1 MEEDAFDADESSS
14 EENNIHSEEFS
25 YDLKIP
31 EERVGVLIGVQGKVK
46 AEIEKHTRSKL
57 EISKDGDVIITGED
71 ALLLFIAKEI
81 ARAIGR
87 GFNPNSAMLLL
98 KSDYIL
104 EIIDMK
110 AVAGK
115 NKNIMERLKGRVIG
129 TGGKAREEVERLTD
143 TYISVYGK
151 TIGIIG
157 EVGQAMLAREAM
169 AMLLSGSMHKTV
181 YQFLERKKKEIL
193 FG

>member
-1 MEEDAFDADESSS
+1 MPEDTLDAEESD
-14 EENNIHSEEFS
+14 IHRDEFS
-25 YDLKIP
+25 YDLRIP
-31 EERVGVLIGVQGKVK
+31 EERVGVLIGVNGKVK
-46 AEIEKHTRSKL
+46 ADIEKYTKSKL
-57 EISKDGDVIITGED
+57 EISKDGDVLIIGED
-71 ALLLFIAKEI
+71 ALLLFVAKEI

-87 GFNPNSAMLLL
+87 GFNPNTALLLL

-104 EIIDMK
+104 EMIDMK
-110 AVAGK
+110 VVAGK
-115 NKNIMERLKGRVIG
+115 NKNTLERLKGRVIG
-129 TGGKAREEVERLTD
+129 TGGKAREEIERLTD
-143 TYISVYGK
+143 THISVYGK

-181 YQFLERKKKEIL
+181 YQFLERKKKEML

>member
-1 MEEDAFDADESSS
+1 MEEDTFDAEESDTEVSS
-14 EENNIHSEEFS
+14 TFTDEFS
-25 YDLKIP
+25 YDLRIP

-46 AEIEKHTRSKL
+46 VDIEKNTKSKL

-71 ALLLFIAKEI
+71 ALLLFVAKEI

-87 GFNPNSAMLLL
+87 GFNPHSAMLLL

-115 NKNIMERLKGRVIG
+115 NKNVMERLKGRVIG
-129 TGGKAREEVERLTD
+129 TGGKAREEVERGLPTLPHRPPR
-143 TYISVYGK
+143 TLKLWEGCRAPNSRAAG
-151 TIGIIG
+151 
-157 EVGQAMLAREAM
+157 AA
-169 AMLLSGSMHKTV
+169 SS
-181 YQFLERKKKEIL
+181 FC
-193 FG
+193 